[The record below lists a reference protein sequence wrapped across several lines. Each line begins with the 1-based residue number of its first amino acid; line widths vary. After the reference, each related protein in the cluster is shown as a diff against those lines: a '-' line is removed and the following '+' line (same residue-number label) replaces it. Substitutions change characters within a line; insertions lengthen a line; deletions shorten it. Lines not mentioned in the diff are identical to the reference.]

1 MIRAAITIILAS
13 FSHTLF
19 SQSKTVLPDVF
30 YQCWAASYEE
40 DNDAVTIFKTY
51 RPCNYKEFKP
61 GMYRHRIE
69 FFRDGKC
76 KWLRMAPNDAHYFVD
91 GVWTYQRGMVTVR
104 NAKDQVIFKFRIK
117 NLKQN
122 RMNIAVKAFNY

>member
-1 MIRAAITIILAS
+1 MIRKAIVIIFLA
-13 FSHTLF
+13 FAQTLF
-19 SQSKTVLPDVF
+19 SQGKAVMPDAF

-40 DNDAVTIFKTY
+40 DNDAVTVSKTY

-61 GMYRHRIE
+61 GMYRHRVE

-76 KWLRMAPNDAHYFVD
+76 KWLRMAANDAHYFVD
-91 GVWTYQRGMVTVR
+91 AKWIYRKGIITV
-104 NAKDQVIFKFRIK
+104 KDDKELVVFKFRIK

-122 RMNIAVKAFNY
+122 RMNIVVKDFNY